1 MGHLVEWSWIVA
13 RRGIDVADWF
23 RREGVD
29 TYEKAQNLA
38 SKSGFTSPTRE
49 QFEKAIAGPRVV
61 QGTSSDPAPS
71 ARNPRSVPKKRRRNT
86 KKKRTTAGSIT
97 AVEAIEKSK
106 KVDAQKAAENSE
118 AAEFFRNKGSNGKK

>member
-49 QFEKAIAGPRVV
+49 QFEKAIAGPEWFKVLLLILLPLPV
-61 QGTSSDPAPS
+61 ILVLSL
-71 ARNPRSVPKKRRRNT
+71 KKEEEIQR
-86 KKKRTTAGSIT
+86 KKELLRAQLQQLKRL
-97 AVEAIEKSK
+97 KSRK
-106 KVDAQKAAENSE
+106 K
-118 AAEFFRNKGSNGKK
+118 